1 VAALRHAFTTA
12 IIPKALVAAHANP
25 AGPRLPSAREAAAAE
40 LMSVVRA
47 VISTNPLFNEI
58 SGIVNE
64 EFAMELGENRK
75 FWLSGV

>member
-1 VAALRHAFTTA
+1 
-12 IIPKALVAAHANP
+12 
-25 AGPRLPSAREAAAAE
+25 
-40 LMSVVRA
+40 MSVVRA